1 MGTLDMHEDAKRD
14 MRKRIKRMHI
24 SDILECSYDIKCL
37 LTCTF
42 EPSLI
47 RLMVSRGEDKREKE
61 IILEDLK
68 NTYEW
73 WLRGLTGNERN
84 FYIDIMGYPPDKLP
98 DYDEISLD
106 IATYEPL
113 LSDEEENADDNSPLS
128 NPNSSPLGEA
138 ERGLLEARIA
148 ELEKENEAL
157 RQQLAPEEH
166 CEEEEH
172 CPEEGVLRNKVSFEC
187 FLQLLEQAGC
197 DLNNTGNKTRAG
209 ALWHMMTGKSAHEL
223 RRYCSGRD
231 YNNNHTKTDI
241 ARLDTLLSDLGITSL
256 KLRQ

>member
-1 MGTLDMHEDAKRD
+1 MTDEQLI
-14 MRKRIKRMHI
+14 KRISEMSVSIFGGIDGINFAK
-24 SDILECSYDIKCL
+24 
-37 LTCTF
+37 LTKNF
-42 EPSLI
+42 KEEFVRRIIVKSPSASGQKSLI
-47 RLMVSRGEDKREKE
+47 KTIREKYIEWKRETDITYKMLPLPFGGREYLYPKYMEDLYFRIDCGEIIEAEEFTMISSRNDANSSGEDGR
-61 IILEDLK
+61 
-68 NTYEW
+68 
-73 WLRGLTGNERN
+73 R
-84 FYIDIMGYPPDKLP
+84 
-98 DYDEISLD
+98 
-106 IATYEPL
+106 
-113 LSDEEENADDNSPLS
+113 LSELQS
-128 NPNSSPLGEA
+128 
-138 ERGLLEARIA
+138 RIA

-209 ALWHMMTGKSAHEL
+209 ALWRMMTGKSAHEL

>member
-1 MGTLDMHEDAKRD
+1 MTDEQLN
-14 MRKRIKRMHI
+14 KRISEMSVSLFEGI
-24 SDILECSYDIKCL
+24 SAVNLAK
-37 LTCTF
+37 LTRNF
-42 EPSLI
+42 KEEFVRRVIAKSPYHYGQKSLI
-47 RLMVSRGEDKREKE
+47 KIIREKYIE
-61 IILEDLK
+61 WKKETDITYNILPSTHGWKIHPKYMDDL
-68 NTYEW
+68 YFRIDCGE
-73 WLRGLTGNERN
+73 
-84 FYIDIMGYPPDKLP
+84 YI
-98 DYDEISLD
+98 
-106 IATYEPL
+106 
-113 LSDEEENADDNSPLS
+113 
-128 NPNSSPLGEA
+128 EA
-138 ERGLLEARIA
+138 EECTMIGSGDDAPSAHSSEATAELESRISELNSRIA

-209 ALWHMMTGKSAHEL
+209 ALWHMMTGKSAQDL
-223 RRYCSGRD
+223 RRYCSRRD

>member
-1 MGTLDMHEDAKRD
+1 MTDEQLI
-14 MRKRIKRMHI
+14 KRISEMSVSIFGGIDGINFAK
-24 SDILECSYDIKCL
+24 
-37 LTCTF
+37 LTKNF
-42 EPSLI
+42 KEEFVRRIIVKSPSASGQKSLI
-47 RLMVSRGEDKREKE
+47 KTIREKYIEWKRETDITYKMLPLPFGGREYLYPKYMEDLYFRIDCGEIIEAEEFTMISSWDDANSSGEDGR
-61 IILEDLK
+61 
-68 NTYEW
+68 
-73 WLRGLTGNERN
+73 R
-84 FYIDIMGYPPDKLP
+84 
-98 DYDEISLD
+98 
-106 IATYEPL
+106 
-113 LSDEEENADDNSPLS
+113 LSELQS
-128 NPNSSPLGEA
+128 
-138 ERGLLEARIA
+138 RIA
-148 ELEKENEAL
+148 ELEKENETL

-209 ALWHMMTGKSAHEL
+209 ALWRMMTGKSAHEL

>member
-1 MGTLDMHEDAKRD
+1 MTDEQLI
-14 MRKRIKRMHI
+14 KRISEMSVSIFGGIDGINLAK
-24 SDILECSYDIKCL
+24 
-37 LTCTF
+37 LTKNF
-42 EPSLI
+42 KEEFVRRIIVKSPSASGQKSLI
-47 RLMVSRGEDKREKE
+47 KTIREKYIEWKRETDITYKMFPSPFGGREYLYPKYMEDLYFRIDCGEIIEAEECTMIGSGDDANSSGEDGR
-61 IILEDLK
+61 
-68 NTYEW
+68 
-73 WLRGLTGNERN
+73 R
-84 FYIDIMGYPPDKLP
+84 
-98 DYDEISLD
+98 
-106 IATYEPL
+106 
-113 LSDEEENADDNSPLS
+113 
-128 NPNSSPLGEA
+128 
-138 ERGLLEARIA
+138 LLEARIA

-197 DLNNTGNKTRAG
+197 DLNDTGNKTRAG
-209 ALWHMMTGKSAHEL
+209 ALWCMMTGKSAHDL

-241 ARLDTLLSDLGITSL
+241 ARLDTLLSDLGITSF

>member
-1 MGTLDMHEDAKRD
+1 MLPLPVGGREYLYPKYMEDLYF
-14 MRKRIKRMHI
+14 RIDCGEIIEAEEFTMI
-24 SDILECSYDIKCL
+24 SSWDDANS
-37 LTCTF
+37 
-42 EPSLI
+42 S
-47 RLMVSRGEDKREKE
+47 GEDGR
-61 IILEDLK
+61 
-68 NTYEW
+68 
-73 WLRGLTGNERN
+73 R
-84 FYIDIMGYPPDKLP
+84 
-98 DYDEISLD
+98 
-106 IATYEPL
+106 
-113 LSDEEENADDNSPLS
+113 LSELQS
-128 NPNSSPLGEA
+128 
-138 ERGLLEARIA
+138 RIA

-157 RQQLAPEEH
+157 RQQLVPEEH

-197 DLNNTGNKTRAG
+197 DLNDTGNKTRAG

-256 KLRQ
+256 KFRQ

>member
-1 MGTLDMHEDAKRD
+1 MHEDAKRD

-24 SDILECSYDIKCL
+24 SDILECSYDIQCM

-61 IILEDLK
+61 MILEDLK
-68 NTYEW
+68 STYEW
-73 WLRGLTGNERN
+73 WLRGLTGNERH
-84 FYIDIMGYPPDKLP
+84 FYINIMGYPPDKLP

-113 LSDEEENADDNSPLS
+113 LPDEEESPL
-128 NPNSSPLGEA
+128 PTSPEGEA
-138 ERGLLEARIA
+138 GMGLLEARIA

-209 ALWHMMTGKSAHEL
+209 ALWRMMTGKSAQDL

>member
-1 MGTLDMHEDAKRD
+1 MGVLDEYNE
-14 MRKRIKRMHI
+14 RIKEKVKRLEFMDGN
-24 SDILECSYDIKCL
+24 DILSMDL
-37 LTCTF
+37 RF
-42 EPSLI
+42 I
-47 RLMVSRGEDKREKE
+47 RRLADFGNPELVRRIVAKGDSKLQKKQ
-61 IILEDLK
+61 ILEKLK
-68 NTYEW
+68 EVYQRDYWYEHASW
-73 WLRGLTGNERN
+73 SEHGYTEEQPWYFN
-84 FYIDIMGYPPDKLP
+84 DIAY
-98 DYDEISLD
+98 D
-106 IATYEPL
+106 IATNTPL
-113 LSDEEENADDNSPLS
+113 LPDEEKTLP
-128 NPNSSPLGEA
+128 NPNSSPSGEDGM
-138 ERGLLEARIA
+138 GLLEARIA

-197 DLNNTGNKTRAG
+197 DLNNTGNKNRAG
-209 ALWHMMTGKSAHEL
+209 ALWRMMTGKSAHEL

>member
-1 MGTLDMHEDAKRD
+1 MGELRD
-14 MRKRIKRMHI
+14 EKIKDSLRRLEKMDEE
-24 SDILECSYDIKCL
+24 DILSMSR
-37 LTCTF
+37 
-42 EPSLI
+42 PAQW
-47 RLMVSRGEDKREKE
+47 RLALGFTHEELVRRIVAKGTDRYWKLR
-61 IILEDLK
+61 ILEELGKAYRVGYMSLSNNDRYK
-68 NTYEW
+68 YAQNGFTEAWPPYFED
-73 WLRGLTGNERN
+73 
-84 FYIDIMGYPPDKLP
+84 IDF
-98 DYDEISLD
+98 D
-106 IATYEPL
+106 IATNTSL
-113 LSDEEENADDNSPLS
+113 LPDENSPLP
-128 NPNSSPLGEA
+128 NPNSSPSGEA
-138 ERGLLEARIA
+138 GRGLLEACIS

-209 ALWHMMTGKSAHEL
+209 ALWHMMTGKSAQDL

>member
-128 NPNSSPLGEA
+128 NPNSSPSGEA
-138 ERGLLEARIA
+138 GRGLLNSRIA
-148 ELEKENEAL
+148 ELEKENETL
-157 RQQLAPEEH
+157 RQQIEELQSQPPTS
-166 CEEEEH
+166 EVQQASTNETMVELFSTVMYGDEQNAKAFI
-172 CPEEGVLRNKVSFEC
+172 ESAKGRNDVEITDLVAQWVRENKISSQSC
-187 FLQLLEQAGC
+187 RRDLWRLLHAYKLYNGTES
-197 DLNNTGNKTRAG
+197 NFNTAMRK
-209 ALWHMMTGKSAHEL
+209 K
-223 RRYCSGRD
+223 
-231 YNNNHTKTDI
+231 
-241 ARLDTLLSDLGITSL
+241 
-256 KLRQ
+256 Q

>member
-1 MGTLDMHEDAKRD
+1 MVVYADEKELAKRINRVGFEDIMD
-14 MRKRIKRMHI
+14 MEYNTIFWLIHRFTSEYLVR
-24 SDILECSYDIKCL
+24 L
-37 LTCTF
+37 LC
-42 EPSLI
+42 
-47 RLMVSRGEDKREKE
+47 SRGENKWEMGEILSLLKKVHKE
-61 IILEDLK
+61 YYDQPSADNNPL
-68 NTYEW
+68 
-73 WLRGLTGNERN
+73 
-84 FYIDIMGYPPDKLP
+84 DKLYQHEEP
-98 DYDEISLD
+98 EYFFHIAFD
-106 IATYEPL
+106 IETNYPL
-113 LSDEEENADDNSPLS
+113 LPDEESPL
-128 NPNSSPLGEA
+128 PTSPEGEELGLGM
-138 ERGLLEARIA
+138 GLLETRIA

-166 CEEEEH
+166 CEEEEEDH
-172 CPEEGVLRNKVSFEC
+172 FPEEGVLRNKVSFEC

-209 ALWHMMTGKSAHEL
+209 ALWHMMTGKSAHDL

>member
-47 RLMVSRGEDKREKE
+47 RLVVSRGEDKREKE

-68 NTYEW
+68 STYEW
-73 WLRGLTGNERN
+73 WLRGLTGNERG

-113 LSDEEENADDNSPLS
+113 LPNEESPLPAS
-128 NPNSSPLGEA
+128 TEGEELA
-138 ERGLLEARIA
+138 AQLEARIA
-148 ELEKENEAL
+148 ELEEENEAL
-157 RQQLAPEEH
+157 KEQVEHFRNMEKGTALGLNQAQAALFGLSLANTFEFQYTNKKKQLAPLLHKLFGWGQTKLKTCLSTPCEKEERD
-166 CEEEEH
+166 ELANLFKEL
-172 CPEEGVLRNKVSFEC
+172 CPPLYDTIMKWG
-187 FLQLLEQAGC
+187 
-197 DLNNTGNKTRAG
+197 
-209 ALWHMMTGKSAHEL
+209 EL
-223 RRYCSGRD
+223 P
-231 YNNNHTKTDI
+231 
-241 ARLDTLLSDLGITSL
+241 
-256 KLRQ
+256 Q